1 MTLIPVTSASAPNP
15 DPAAFWNSFWPSF
28 WSGSASGVITGVIT
42 GLVVGFILL
51 RYQRG
56 IEERASAKAYGREF
70 SVKLDE
76 LRAALSQDDVLSIIS
91 VGSAVPKAAAA
102 AIAAL
107 KDSPLTL
114 WRDVLPKYEHLLSLA
129 IALQKSYAAFNA
141 LAGEADQILDQRVRA
156 FNHQRGAISAND
168 PVYRQLGV
176 GMLFG
181 ISIDRLLPWLAS
193 HGPGTPEPYID
204 AWAQIS
210 QHARLAELAPM
221 LVQARV
227 RLKSTAQQLLAAV
240 DA

>member
-1 MTLIPVTSASAPNP
+1 MTLTTVASAQNQEV
-15 DPAAFWNSFWPSF
+15 AAFWSSFWPSF

-51 RYQRG
+51 RYQRDV
-56 IEERASAKAYGREF
+56 EERASVKVYGREL
-70 SVKLDE
+70 SIKLDE
-76 LRAALSQDDVLSIIS
+76 LRGALTQDDVLSIDS
-91 VGSAVPKAAAA
+91 VRSAVPKAAAA
-102 AIAAL
+102 AIAIL

-114 WRDVLPKYEHLLSLA
+114 WREALPEYGNLLNLA
-129 IALQKSYAAFNA
+129 IDLQKSYASFNA
-141 LAGEADQILDQRVRA
+141 LADEADQILGQRVRA

-181 ISIDRLLPWLAS
+181 SSIDQLLPWLAS
-193 HGPGTPEPYID
+193 HGPTTPEPYVA

-210 QHARLAELAPM
+210 QHARLAELAP
-221 LVQARV
+221 LLEQARES
-227 RLKSTAQQLLAAV
+227 LKNAAQKLLSAV